1 MCGTAVS
8 FSFDVSS
15 SASFAASKGSR
26 YGSIRDKIL
35 GKPLRHN
42 GLREE
47 SPLLK
52 PNAALWGEA
61 RPAKLPRRKPK
72 TLRPAKAAGLVARP
86 HDEAFVSEL
95 VRNRHPVEYL
105 GYLIT
110 NEQQADGNWIASF
123 VRRGDDA
130 ECAQFSARYPAS
142 YMASADAKRQIEA
155 ALSGSASNRKYER
168 VLVALEG
175 AIYAAGVAQECQ
187 ILDLSPGGALLRL
200 GTPLS
205 SQEELYLY
213 IKGFGRFR
221 ARVVRSSGNE
231 VALQFTVD
239 NESMLGLLRGL
250 SNYVKGLDTAQTKQR
265 KEVRVPVSIAA
276 VCRMADGA
284 AVPCEIIDASM
295 QSMSLRI
302 SERPRIGSLVTLGGS
317 KVRVT
322 RHHSQG
328 IAVQCQPAPNGKF
341 DRFNFKE
348 G

>member
-1 MCGTAVS
+1 MS
-8 FSFDVSS
+8 FSFDIKSG
-15 SASFAASKGSR
+15 ASFAASKGSR

-35 GKPLRHN
+35 GKPLRHD
-42 GLREE
+42 GLREV

-61 RPAKLPRRKPK
+61 RPTKLPRRKPK
-72 TLRPAKAAGLVARP
+72 TSRPTKASGLVARP
-86 HDEAFVSEL
+86 HDEAYVSEL

-123 VRRGDDA
+123 VRSGEDA
-130 ECAQFSARYPAS
+130 GCAQCSARYPAS

-155 ALSGSASNRKYER
+155 ALSDSASNRKYER

-175 AIYAAGVAQECQ
+175 AIYAGGIAQECQ
-187 ILDLSPGGALLRL
+187 ILDLSPGGARVRI
-200 GTPLS
+200 GIPIPPH
-205 SQEELYLY
+205 EELHLY

-221 ARVVRSSGNE
+221 AQVVRSNGNE
-231 VALQFTVD
+231 IALQFVVD
-239 NESMLGLLRGL
+239 NESVLGLLRGL

-284 AVPCEIIDASM
+284 AVPCEIVDASM
-295 QSMSLRI
+295 RSMSLRI
-302 SERPRIGSLVTLGGS
+302 SERPRIGSVVTLGGS

-328 IAVQCQPAPNGKF
+328 IAVQCLPAPSGKF
-341 DRFNFKE
+341 DRFNLKE

>member
-1 MCGTAVS
+1 VS
-8 FSFDVSS
+8 FSFGVSS
-15 SASFAASKGSR
+15 NATFAASKGSR
-26 YGSIRDKIL
+26 YDSIRDKIL

-42 GLREE
+42 GLREQ
-47 SPLLK
+47 SSLIK
-52 PNAALWGEA
+52 PNATLWSEP
-61 RPAKLPRRKPK
+61 RPTKLPRRKPK
-72 TLRPAKAAGLVARP
+72 TSRPTKAPGLVARP

-110 NEQQADGNWIASF
+110 NEQQADGNWVASF
-123 VRRGDDA
+123 VRRGEDA
-130 ECAQFSARYPAS
+130 GCAQCSARYPAS

-155 ALSGSASNRKYER
+155 ALSGTATNRKYER

-175 AIYAAGVAQECQ
+175 AILAAGGAQECQ

-200 GTPLS
+200 ATPLPP
-205 SQEELYLY
+205 QEELHLY

-221 ARVVRSSGNE
+221 ARVVRNSGAE
-231 VALQFTVD
+231 IALQFIVD
-239 NESMLGLLRGL
+239 NESVLGLLRGL
-250 SNYVKGLDTAQTKQR
+250 SNYVKGLDTAQTKER

-284 AVPCEIIDASM
+284 AVPCEIVDASM
-295 QSMSLRI
+295 RSMSLRI
-302 SERPRIGSLVTLGGS
+302 SERPRIGSVVTLGGS

-328 IAVQCQPAPNGKF
+328 IAVQCLPAPSGKF
-341 DRFNFKE
+341 DRFHFKE
-348 G
+348 D